1 LRLPVFAIYLNTRK
15 LATYTILAFVLGGML
30 GGAMWNFGGVY
41 MPKRPL
47 ATSFEFGSLNRF
59 TSYDELRTF
68 LKTQTSNFWMDI
80 DVDSAISP
88 FSANTAAQAARA
100 AADAAKMGEV
110 VAVVGRGFSGT
121 NIQVEGVDE
130 ADVVKTDGEYIYL
143 AVNDTVVIVKAYPPE
158 DAEVVARIRL
168 YNWVQDLFVSGD
180 KLVAFIPL
188 YQEVY
193 SELLGPEPSPEF
205 ELRTNILVYDI
216 SDRGSPQ
223 KEREVTVDGYY
234 FDSRMI
240 GDYVYAIVLK
250 DAQIYKDEVLL
261 PSLSSESI
269 RKMPLGLVTERRW
282 WKVEPTDVYYI
293 NQTDAGFC
301 YTNILAVNTQDPEES
316 VTLETFLLGEAAN
329 LYVSMGSI
337 YIAARRSHG
346 ETTIYKIA
354 IDGGNITYA
363 ADGSVPGWVLNQF
376 SMDEYEGHFRIA
388 TTSGRVSR
396 YGGQPGNNVYV
407 LNETLGIVGRLEG
420 LASGEEIYSARF
432 MGDRGYLVT
441 FKKVDP
447 LFAIDLSDPEEPRVL
462 GKLKIPGYSDYLHPY
477 DENHLIGLGK
487 ETIEAEEGNFAWYQ
501 GIKISLFD
509 VTNVSAPV
517 ELAKIVIGDR
527 GSDSPA
533 LSDHKAFLFSRAR
546 NLLVVP
552 ILVAEIDESRYSG
565 PIPPDMY
572 GEYVFQGAYVFDI
585 SLESGIT
592 IRGRITHLEGFED
605 LLKSGYWFDS
615 EYAVERSLYIEEVL
629 YTLSGRMIK
638 MNSLADLSELSK
650 VDIS

>member
-1 LRLPVFAIYLNTRK
+1 MRLPAFAIYLNTRK

-41 MPKRPL
+41 VPKRPT

-59 TSYDELRTF
+59 TSYDELRIF
-68 LKTQTSNFWMDI
+68 LRTQTSNVWGRVYF
-80 DVDSAISP
+80 DSVTSP
-88 FSANTAAQAARA
+88 FSALTAAQSAKA
-100 AADAAKMGEV
+100 AADAAKGEIS
-110 VAVVGRGFSGT
+110 GMNDFSGT

-168 YNWVQDLFVSGD
+168 YHSVQDLFVSAD

-205 ELRTNILVYDI
+205 ELRTDILVYDI

-223 KEREVTVDGYY
+223 KEREVTVDGFY

-240 GDYVYAIVLK
+240 GDYVYAIVIE
-250 DAQIYKDEVLL
+250 AARIYKDEVLL
-261 PSLSSESI
+261 PCLSSESI
-269 RKMPLGLVTERRW
+269 RRMPLGLVTERLWR
-282 WKVEPTDVYYI
+282 KVEPTDVYYI
-293 NQTDAGFC
+293 NQTDTGFC
-301 YTNILAVNTQDPEES
+301 YTNLLAINAQDPEES

-329 LYVSMGSI
+329 LYVSMGNI
-337 YIAARRSHG
+337 YITARRSHG
-346 ETTIYKIA
+346 VTTIYKIA
-354 IDGGNITYA
+354 IDGGSVTYA

-376 SMDEYEGHFRIA
+376 SMDEHEGYFRIA
-388 TTSGRVSR
+388 TTNGHVRR
-396 YGGQPGNNVYV
+396 FGGQPSNNIYV
-407 LNETLGIVGRLEG
+407 LNETLGIVGSLEG
-420 LASGEEIYSARF
+420 LAPGEEIYSARF

-487 ETIEAEEGNFAWYQ
+487 ETVEAEGGNFAWYQ

-517 ELAKIVIGDR
+517 EQAKIVIGDR

-592 IRGRITHLEGFED
+592 IRGRITHLEGSED

-615 EYAVERSLYIEEVL
+615 EYTVERSLYIEEVL

-638 MNSLADLSELSK
+638 MNSLADLSELGK
-650 VDIS
+650 VEIS